1 MIYLVRE
8 ELIIQD
14 GYIFVSNDESKY
26 LLNVRRLKNG
36 AEVTFCCNGRTYLT
50 ELEVN
55 KNIPC
60 FKIVKEGKTTL
71 SSNRI
76 ILVIAAADINAVE
89 ESIRNG
95 VEAGADEFYIFRS
108 ELSNTNL
115 SAIEKRM
122 KRLKT
127 IVVSAA
133 SQSRRGHLPEI
144 NLSTFDEISE
154 IEGDHI
160 ILHPYTPENL
170 SGYQPEHTSD
180 IILWVGPEG
189 GFTDKEIEKFRSLD
203 FKLFSL
209 KIPILRTENAVTI
222 FTAFIK
228 NLV

>member
-26 LLNVRRLKNG
+26 LLKVRRLKNG
-36 AEVTFCCNGRTYLT
+36 AGVTFCCNGKTYLT
-50 ELEVN
+50 ELEIN
-55 KNIPC
+55 KNVPC
-60 FKIVKEGKTTL
+60 FKIVKEGSVTI
-71 SSNRI
+71 SPVRI
-76 ILVIAAADINAVE
+76 SVVIASGDINAIE

-95 VEAGADEFYIFRS
+95 VEAGADEFFIYRA
-108 ELSNTNL
+108 EYSNTPL
-115 SAIEKRM
+115 SVIEKKM

-154 IEGDHI
+154 IDAEHI
-160 ILHPYTPENL
+160 VLHPYTPENL
-170 SGYQPEHTSD
+170 TSYEPVKEGNK
-180 IILWVGPEG
+180 ILWIGPEG
-189 GFTDKEIEKFRSLD
+189 GFSNKEIEKFKTEKVRM
-203 FKLFSL
+203 FSL
-209 KIPILRTENAVTI
+209 KIPILRMENAVTI
-222 FTAFIK
+222 LTAYIR